1 MPINRSRTYEYLLEG
16 IAWSRTWEEFD
27 RLERFAR
34 AHYTGRPL
42 ENIVAAI
49 DERRNALSVPG
60 SWADDL
66 EGPEA
71 LIDEV

>member
-1 MPINRSRTYEYLLEG
+1 MPPNRSRTYEYLLEG

-27 RLERFAR
+27 RLERYAR

-42 ENIVAAI
+42 EDIIAAI
-49 DERRNALSVPG
+49 DERRSALNVPG
-60 SWADDL
+60 SWVDDL

-71 LIDEV
+71 LIDEI